1 MACPERLRAGIANS
15 RNFRRLQ
22 ALAIDQVSSGRLEK
36 NEAEEILAV
45 AERLSS
51 ECLAPRA
58 AHYDATATHPV
69 ESWRDVWQ
77 EGMLAMG
84 IPRRFGGLELD
95 MPTYIRV
102 VERLASGCT
111 NTGMT
116 VHMHSTVTRFIDALA
131 TEEQKEFYFREVVE
145 EGKLF
150 GSWGSEPETRGGT
163 AMRLTS
169 IIPQDGG
176 YVINGVKHF
185 CTMSGGAHRYMI
197 HCSAGNDDPVESQW
211 LALLPHEADG
221 IERIGEWDTLG
232 MRATFS
238 PAMRLNNCKVGPDAP
253 LGRPGEA
260 PRTGVTQGFGLGFA
274 AVYLGAAQAALD
286 FTKEFAQT
294 QTFAPDPLP
303 IAEGLV
309 TQRTVAEMSMALEG
323 ARRVLHWGASQWHV
337 GGPAERAVLSA
348 RAKYLA
354 TVASLDIT
362 SKAIQIAG
370 GRSAHKTMPLERL
383 YRDVRTSTLMPPN
396 LDRCLELVGR
406 SELGL
411 DTPLY
416 RDA

>member
-1 MACPERLRAGIANS
+1 
-15 RNFRRLQ
+15 
-22 ALAIDQVSSGRLEK
+22 LAIDRKSVNRAAPID
-36 NEAEEILAV
+36 NENILAV
-45 AERLSS
+45 ADRLAA
-51 ECLAPRA
+51 ECLTPRA

-69 ESWRDVWQ
+69 ESWRDVWE

-84 IPRRFGGLELD
+84 IPRRHGGLELD

-102 VERLASGCT
+102 IERLAEGCT

-131 TEEQKEFYFREVVE
+131 TEEQRAFYFREIVE
-145 EGKLF
+145 DGKLF

-163 AMRLTS
+163 ALRLTT
-169 IIPQDGG
+169 IVPQYGG

-197 HCSAGNDDPVESQW
+197 HCSSGDDDPVESQW
-211 LALLPHEADG
+211 LALLPHDSSG
-221 IERIGEWDTLG
+221 IEQIGDWDTLG
-232 MRATFS
+232 MRATVS
-238 PAMRLNNCKVGPDAP
+238 PAMRLNNCFVGPDAP

-286 FTKEFAQT
+286 FTQEFART
-294 QTFAPDPLP
+294 QTFAPDPSP
-303 IAEGLV
+303 IAEGV
-309 TQRTVAEMSMALEG
+309 VVQRAVAEMSMALEG
-323 ARRVLHWGASQWHV
+323 ARRVLHAGASVWHDAK
-337 GGPAERAVLSA
+337 PAERAVLSA

-370 GRSAHKTMPLERL
+370 GRSAHKRMPLERL

-406 SELGL
+406 FELGL

>member
-1 MACPERLRAGIANS
+1 M
-15 RNFRRLQ
+15 
-22 ALAIDQVSSGRLEK
+22 AIDRGSIKQAAP
-36 NEAEEILAV
+36 AEIEGILDSAAKV
-45 AERLSS
+45 AS

-58 AHYDATATHPV
+58 AHYDAEATHPR
-69 ESWRDVWQ
+69 ESWHDVWRQ
-77 EGMLAMG
+77 GLLAMG

-131 TEEQKEFYFREVVE
+131 TEEQKAFYFKEVVE

-169 IIPQDGG
+169 IVPQNGG
-176 YVINGVKHF
+176 FVINGVKHF

-197 HCSAGNDDPVESQW
+197 HCSSGVGDALDSQW
-211 LALLPHEADG
+211 LALLPHDAPG
-221 IERIGEWDTLG
+221 IEQIGDWDTLG
-232 MRATFS
+232 MRATVS
-238 PAMRLNNCKVGPDAP
+238 PAMRLNNCFVGPEAP
-253 LGRPGEA
+253 LGLPGEA
-260 PRTGVTQGFGLGFA
+260 PKSGVTQGFALGFG
-274 AVYLGAAQAALD
+274 AVYLGAAQAALE
-286 FTKEFAQT
+286 FTREFAKT
-294 QTFAPDPLP
+294 NTFEPDPAP
-303 IAEGLV
+303 ISESLV
-309 TQRTVAEMSMALEG
+309 VQRTVAEMSMALEG
-323 ARRVLHWGASQWHV
+323 ARRVLHASAEDWS
-337 GGPAERAVLSA
+337 GSTPAERAVLSA

-354 TVASLDIT
+354 TVASLDVT
-362 SKAIQIAG
+362 SKAIQVAG
-370 GRSAHKTMPLERL
+370 GRSAHKRMPLERL

-396 LDRCLELVGR
+396 LERCLELVGR

>member
-1 MACPERLRAGIANS
+1 MVVDRKPTKQAVTANTAEV
-15 RNFRRLQ
+15 LEV
-22 ALAIDQVSSGRLEK
+22 AGRL
-36 NEAEEILAV
+36 AT
-45 AERLSS
+45 

-58 AHYDATATHPV
+58 ARYDAEATHPR
-69 ESWRDVWQ
+69 ESWQDVWQ
-77 EGMLAMG
+77 YGLLAMG

-95 MPTYIRV
+95 MLTYVRA

-131 TEEQKEFYFREVVE
+131 SEEQKSFYFREIVE

-163 AMRLTS
+163 AMRLTT

-197 HCSAGNDDPVESQW
+197 HCSSGAGEALESQW
-211 LALLPHEADG
+211 LALLPHDAAGVEQ
-221 IERIGEWDTLG
+221 IGDWDTLG

-238 PAMRLNNCKVGPDAP
+238 PAMRLNDCFVGPDAP
-253 LGRPGEA
+253 LGLPGEA
-260 PRTGVTQGFGLGFA
+260 PKAGITQGFG
-274 AVYLGAAQAALD
+274 LGAAQAALE
-286 FTKEFAQT
+286 FIREFAKT
-294 QTFAPDPLP
+294 QTFAPDPSP
-303 IAEGLV
+303 IAESLV
-309 TQRTVAEMSMALEG
+309 VQRTVAEMSMELEG
-323 ARRVLHWGASQWHV
+323 ARRVLHASAAEWSAAN
-337 GGPAERAVLSA
+337 PAERAVLSA

-354 TVASLDIT
+354 TEAALDVT
-362 SKAIQIAG
+362 TKAIQVAG
-370 GRSAHKTMPLERL
+370 GRSAHKRMPLERL

-396 LDRCLELVGR
+396 MERCLEIVGR

-411 DTPLY
+411 DASLY